1 VYQLRCT
8 GKDGNRKHK
17 FERDAASIPIFFFDF
32 IGPASISLIY
42 TPMAEALIQRGALV
56 YMGWNDV
63 VSIDYVDNATLHLL
77 NGLIA
82 ERKTIWDAVWDT
94 REKIGPDPNYSANLV
109 FYPVEVGGYTVVE

>member
-1 VYQLRCT
+1 
-8 GKDGNRKHK
+8 
-17 FERDAASIPIFFFDF
+17 
-32 IGPASISLIY
+32 
-42 TPMAEALIQRGALV
+42 
-56 YMGWNDV
+56 MGWNDV